1 MLITNLM
8 LKMGTALNNGNFILV
23 TGGAGFIGSHLCEF
37 LLKNGYSVIC
47 VDNFNNSYD
56 PGIKEKNIS
65 LILDNPRFTLS
76 KTDIR
81 SRGDLE
87 ILFERYHPWLVI
99 HLAAMPGVRPSIEDP
114 YLFFDVNVTGTV
126 SLLETMRKFSVN
138 NMIFASS
145 SSVYGNNSKVP
156 FSESD
161 VVDKQISPYASSKR
175 AGELLCYTYHSLYMF
190 NISCLRFFTV
200 YGPRQRPDLAIH
212 KFTDKILDNKPIQ
225 IFGDGKT
232 SRDYTYIADVIEA
245 IHNSVRRLDGF
256 NIYNIGESQ
265 TISLIKMIETLENRL
280 GIKAIKQFL
289 PQQPGDVETTFA
301 DITKAR
307 NELGYNPGFSFNEG
321 IEQFIRWKLQ

>member
-1 MLITNLM
+1 LIKRNS
-8 LKMGTALNNGNFILV
+8 IVV

-37 LLKNGYSVIC
+37 LLKSGYNVIC
-47 VDNFNNSYD
+47 VDNFNNFYD
-56 PGIKEKNIS
+56 PVIKEKNIS
-65 LILDNPRFTLS
+65 SILNNPGFTLS
-76 KTDIR
+76 RTDIR
-81 SRGDLE
+81 NRGELE
-87 ILFERYHPWLVI
+87 ILFERNNPCLVI

-114 YLFFDVNVTGTV
+114 FLFFDINVTGTV
-126 SLLETMRKFSVN
+126 SLLETMRKYNVI

-161 VVDKQISPYASSKR
+161 IADKQLSPYASSKR

-212 KFTDKILDNKPIQ
+212 KFTDRILDNKPIQ
-225 IFGDGKT
+225 IFGNGQT
-232 SRDYTYIADVIEA
+232 SRDYTYISDVVGA
-245 IHNSVRRLDGF
+245 IHNSIRRLEGF
-256 NIYNIGESQ
+256 NVYNIGESHP
-265 TISLIKMIETLENRL
+265 ISLIRMIETLENRL

-307 NELGYNPGFSFNEG
+307 NELGYNPGFSFKEG